1 MDLTCFLKQNAVPME
16 KVEYVVSERFL
27 DKDKKPIK
35 WIIAPINARYDEEL
49 KRQSMGP
56 VDIDLNKYAVL
67 LAAACTVYPD
77 LNDAK
82 LQDSY
87 NAMNSTELLLSMLL
101 PGELVSY
108 VNKIKGLCGY
118 DKTSEDLKKE
128 AKN

>member
-87 NAMNSTELLLSMLL
+87 SAMNSTELLLSMLL
-101 PGELVSY
+101 PGELISY

-118 DKTSEDLKKE
+118 DKTSEDLKRE

>member
-101 PGELVSY
+101 PGELVNY

-118 DKTSEDLKKE
+118 DKTSEDLKRE